1 MKIMGIDLGQARTG
15 VCVSDL
21 SGFLAGRSITIAEHN
36 RERRMEAVLK
46 EIEAERPGR
55 IVVGLP
61 LNMNGT
67 EGPKAL
73 ECREFAAQLEEQGRP
88 LGRAGQQRHRQSNPQ
103 RCGEKTGQ
111 AAGPGGCGG
120 GPDHFAGLSG
130 LASAA
135 PGARGKNRIKRRA

>member
-73 ECREFAAQLEEQGRP
+73 ECREFAAQLEERSGCRVVLWDERGSSVTANRILSDAGKKRGKQRARVDAVAAQIILQGYLDWLRLHP
-88 LGRAGQQRHRQSNPQ
+88 EQE
-103 RCGEKTGQ
+103 EKTE
-111 AAGPGGCGG
+111 
-120 GPDHFAGLSG
+120 
-130 LASAA
+130 
-135 PGARGKNRIKRRA
+135 

>member
-21 SGFLAGRSITIAEHN
+21 SGFLAGRSITIAQHN
-36 RERRMEAVLK
+36 RDKLLEEICREAA
-46 EIEAERPGR
+46 AEKPGR

-73 ECREFAAQLEEQGRP
+73 ECREYAARIAQATGVETLLWDERGTSVTANRI
-88 LGRAGQQRHRQSNPQ
+88 LSDAG
-103 RCGEKTGQ
+103 KK
-111 AAGPGGCGG
+111 
-120 GPDHFAGLSG
+120 
-130 LASAA
+130 
-135 PGARGKNRIKRRA
+135 RGKQRARVDAVAALIILQSYLDDYNLHKDKE

>member
-21 SGFLAGRSITIAEHN
+21 SGFLAGRSITIAQHN
-36 RERRMEAVLK
+36 RDKLLEEVCREAA
-46 EIEAERPGR
+46 AEKPGR

-73 ECREFAAQLEEQGRP
+73 ECREYAARIAQATGVETLLWDERGTSVTANRILSDAGKKRGKQRARVDAVAAQIIL
-88 LGRAGQQRHRQSNPQ
+88 QSYLDYYNLHKDK
-103 RCGEKTGQ
+103 E
-111 AAGPGGCGG
+111 
-120 GPDHFAGLSG
+120 
-130 LASAA
+130 
-135 PGARGKNRIKRRA
+135 

>member
-21 SGFLAGRSITIAEHN
+21 SGFLAGRSITIAQHN
-36 RERRMEAVLK
+36 RDKLLEEICREAA
-46 EIEAERPGR
+46 AEKPGR

-73 ECREFAAQLEEQGRP
+73 ECREYAARIAQATGVETLLWDERGTSVTANRILSDAGKKRGKQRARVDAVAAQIIL
-88 LGRAGQQRHRQSNPQ
+88 QSYLDYYNLHKDK
-103 RCGEKTGQ
+103 E
-111 AAGPGGCGG
+111 
-120 GPDHFAGLSG
+120 
-130 LASAA
+130 
-135 PGARGKNRIKRRA
+135 

>member
-1 MKIMGIDLGQARTG
+1 MKIMGIDLGKARTG

-36 RERRMEAVLK
+36 RQRLLEAICA
-46 EIEAERPGR
+46 EIEKEKPGR

-73 ECREFAAQLEEQGRP
+73 ECREFAAQLEEAFGLPVVLWDERGSSVTANRI
-88 LGRAGQQRHRQSNPQ
+88 LSDAG
-103 RCGEKTGQ
+103 KK
-111 AAGPGGCGG
+111 
-120 GPDHFAGLSG
+120 
-130 LASAA
+130 
-135 PGARGKNRIKRRA
+135 RGKQRAKVDAVAASIILQSYLDWLQLHPAQK